1 MMCDSSSSDA
11 AFMRTAIE
19 QAVENVRDGG
29 GPFAALVV
37 QGETI
42 VARGVNRVTPSN
54 DPTAHAEI
62 VAIRAACQ
70 ALEQFHLDGCTLYA
84 TCEPCPMCLG
94 AIYWAHVGRVLYA
107 GTHAD
112 AAAAGFDDAHI
123 YDEMGRDPAE
133 RRIDMGPCLQEAG
146 QRPFEAWAQ
155 YDERVE
161 Y

>member
-1 MMCDSSSSDA
+1 MCDSSSDA
-11 AFMRTAIE
+11 AFMRAAIE
-19 QAVENVRDGG
+19 QAVESVRDGG

-37 QGETI
+37 RDGSI
-42 VARGVNRVTPSN
+42 VAQGVNRVTPSN

-62 VAIRAACQ
+62 VAIRAACK
-70 ALEQFHLDGCTLYA
+70 ALGQFHLNGCTLYT

-94 AIYWAHVGRVLYA
+94 AIYWAHVARVRYA
-107 GTHAD
+107 STRED

-123 YDEMGRDPAE
+123 YDEIGRDPDE
-133 RRIDMGPCLQEAG
+133 RTIDMQPCLQEAA
-146 QRPFEAWAQ
+146 QRPFAAWAQ

>member
-1 MMCDSSSSDA
+1 MSDSTSSDA
-11 AFMRTAIE
+11 DFMRAAIE

-29 GPFAALVV
+29 GPFAAL
-37 QGETI
+37 I
-42 VARGVNRVTPSN
+42 VRDGAVIARGANRVTPSN

-62 VAIRAACQ
+62 VAIRAACDT
-70 ALEQFHLDGCTLYA
+70 LGQFHLNGCTLYT

-94 AIYWAHVGRVLYA
+94 AIYWAHLDRVLYA
-107 GTHAD
+107 STRDD

-123 YDEMGRDPAE
+123 YHEIARDPDE
-133 RRIDMGPCLQEAG
+133 RMIDMQPCLREAG
-146 QRPFEAWAQ
+146 QRPFEAWAE